1 MGCCAQEVGYGDG
14 YGGGSGGGQKWL
26 SPKCPQ
32 RGLRYLGARLHEAW
46 LPHSVTIFLVKASRI
61 FTSATWYC
69 WY

>member
-32 RGLRYLGARLHEAW
+32 RGLRYIARLHEAW
-46 LPHSVTIFLVKASRI
+46 LPHSATIFLVKLSRI
-61 FTSATWYC
+61 FTSAKWYC